1 MICCLELNSFGGP
14 STRTIQ
20 WRCEFPEPVSV
31 EGTEVRGEEGVDASV
46 LADEQEMGKL
56 EERLVF
62 WIALTGKVI
71 KEGEI

>member
-20 WRCEFPEPVSV
+20 RRCGFPEPVSV
-31 EGTEVRGEEGVDASV
+31 EGTEVRGEEDVDASV